1 LAKAFRVSGGKRG
14 GVLSLWIEMA
24 FQALN
29 PAGDTC
35 TILFADDTYS
45 LLKRSRSLPKQNSK
59 EIDTS
64 LSVLRNLY
72 GYYMM
77 SAELQKQREMAR
89 EVRQCG
95 KHQGDMAQ
103 WINLSLIRRHTCLL
117 NMNPLSR

>member
-29 PAGDTC
+29 PASDTC

-45 LLKRSRSLPKQNSK
+45 LLEKIAKPTENSK